1 MRKLKNAWE
10 EWDPTTFADIAA
22 NVGPWILIVIFL
34 AFVVSAL

>member
-1 MRKLKNAWE
+1 MKKLKNAWE
-10 EWDPTTFADIAA
+10 AWDPVPFADIAA